1 MSSSRH
7 IAFLTGTRADYGKI
21 KPLILAAH
29 ENGFRVSVFATG
41 MHLLP
46 QFGRTI
52 KEVRR
57 TLPKDITIV
66 PFKNQVEN
74 DTMDV
79 VVAKTITGLSAF
91 LTKMQPDLIA
101 IHGDRPEAL
110 AGAITGA
117 LRNTRVVHIEGGELS
132 GTIDGIIRHAVSK
145 MSHVHLVANDEAR
158 ARLIQLGEASAS
170 IHVIG
175 SPDLDIMMS
184 PALPTLRKARA
195 RYKIDFDE
203 YQVAI
208 FHPVTTDL
216 DASKHAAKEFVAAL
230 IESGRNYVVI
240 HPNNDTGH
248 EHILREYEL
257 LREIPQRFRIFE
269 SLRFEYFLT
278 LLRNA
283 QALVGNS
290 SAGIREAPIYG
301 VPSVD
306 VGDRQRGRYDGPSI
320 FPCPPNRAEIKAAL
334 DSAVAA
340 PREPQ
345 LGSFGD
351 GRSSEHFVQLLKT
364 GQLFDAPVDKVFVDL
379 KYVM

>member
-7 IAFLTGTRADYGKI
+7 IAFLTCTRADYGKI

-46 QFGRTI
+46 QFGLTI

-66 PFKNQVEN
+66 PLKNQVEN

-101 IHGDRPEAL
+101 IHGDRPEAF
-110 AGAITGA
+110 AGAITGT

-195 RYKIDFDE
+195 RYKFDFDE

-257 LREIPQRFRIFE
+257 LREIPQRFRIF
-269 SLRFEYFLT
+269 
-278 LLRNA
+278 
-283 QALVGNS
+283 
-290 SAGIREAPIYG
+290 
-301 VPSVD
+301 
-306 VGDRQRGRYDGPSI
+306 
-320 FPCPPNRAEIKAAL
+320 
-334 DSAVAA
+334 
-340 PREPQ
+340 
-345 LGSFGD
+345 
-351 GRSSEHFVQLLKT
+351 
-364 GQLFDAPVDKVFVDL
+364 
-379 KYVM
+379 